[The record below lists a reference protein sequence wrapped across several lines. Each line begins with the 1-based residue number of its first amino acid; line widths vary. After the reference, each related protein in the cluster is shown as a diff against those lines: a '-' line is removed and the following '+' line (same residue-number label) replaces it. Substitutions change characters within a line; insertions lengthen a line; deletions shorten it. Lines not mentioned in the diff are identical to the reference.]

1 MVQYNLQSQEAV
13 IQIPMVMII
22 GILAPLIIKLL
33 VVFVCFPSNRWR
45 GPEYITQ
52 KSSSE
57 SRRLIIY
64 DRGAPFAYPSQEDSL
79 SENLKEMRGCEAQTA
94 HGRLIYNAPAFTC

>member
-33 VVFVCFPSNRWR
+33 VVFVCFPSN
-45 GPEYITQ
+45 
-52 KSSSE
+52 
-57 SRRLIIY
+57 
-64 DRGAPFAYPSQEDSL
+64 
-79 SENLKEMRGCEAQTA
+79 M
-94 HGRLIYNAPAFTC
+94 